1 MKLVVNG
8 FDFMVNGMNWDY
20 IFIGINIVNV
30 GFWEKL
36 DDIIKVGLDVEMLF
50 LKNMNV
56 NVIWQYI
63 GVFVWWIQY
72 IYENYGIYIMFNY
85 FFGWYGF
92 MLDGVWMLVMF
103 YDSLRMQ
110 EFLMNEV
117 I

>member
-30 GFWEKL
+30 GFWEKF
-36 DDIIKVGLDVEMLF
+36 DDIIKVGLDVEMFLF
-50 LKNMNV
+50 RNMNV

-63 GVFVWWIQY
+63 GVLVWWIQY

-85 FFGWYGF
+85 LFGWYGF
-92 MLDGVWMLVMF
+92 MFDGVWMFVIF

-117 I
+117 M